1 MAHRTEAT
9 EVSTQKL
16 MRELKAVVHQA
27 EEVLKAGASDLN
39 GAGHEAHAKLT
50 SALNA
55 AKTTYLDLQDRAID
69 GAKKTDT
76 LIRDNP
82 YQSMGIAFGVGLLA
96 GVLVM
101 RK

>member
-27 EEVLKAGASDLN
+27 EEVLKAGSNDLS